1 MRIDDDTYN
10 RIEQARGDKTKVE
23 FLRELIVNSLNPNLN
38 SAELIPNSNELNNNS
53 NELNSEIS
61 QLKLELEHQKK
72 IDNIRLEL
80 IHNFE
85 NQIGFLQ
92 LQFQQVMKA
101 NDQLLL
107 NAPSHE
113 KPERK
118 WYEFWK

>member
-23 FLRELIVNSLNPNLN
+23 FLRELIVNSLNQNLN
-38 SAELIPNSNELNNNS
+38 SAELINNS
-53 NELNSEIS
+53 NELTPNSTELKSEIS
-61 QLKLELEHQKK
+61 QLKAELGHQKE
-72 IDNIRLEL
+72 IDTIRLEL
-80 IHNFE
+80 IRNFE

-107 NAPSHE
+107 NAPPQE
-113 KPERK
+113 KPQRK
-118 WYEFWK
+118 WYEIWK

>member
-38 SAELIPNSNELNNNS
+38 SAELISNSNELNHNS
-53 NELNSEIS
+53 TESKSEIS
-61 QLKLELEHQKK
+61 QLKAELEHQKE
-72 IDNIRLEL
+72 IDNMRLEL
-80 IHNFE
+80 IRNFE
-85 NQIGFLQ
+85 NQLGFLQ

-107 NAPSHE
+107 NAATQE
-113 KPERK
+113 KPKRK

>member
-10 RIEQARGDKTKVE
+10 SIEQARGDKTKVE
-23 FLRELIVNSLNPNLN
+23 FLRELIVNSLNPNIN
-38 SAELIPNSNELNNNS
+38 SAELISNSNESNHNS
-53 NELNSEIS
+53 IELRSEIS
-61 QLKLELEHQKK
+61 QMKVELEHQKE

-80 IHNFE
+80 IRNLE
-85 NQIGFLQ
+85 NQLGFIQ

-107 NAPSHE
+107 NAAPE
-113 KPERK
+113 EEPERK

>member
-1 MRIDDDTYN
+1 MRIDDDIFN

-23 FLRELIVNSLNPNLN
+23 FLRELIVNSLNPNPNSAGLN
-38 SAELIPNSNELNNNS
+38 SNSNELINHS
-53 NELNSEIS
+53 IELNSEIG
-61 QLKLELEHQKK
+61 QLKTELEHQKE

-80 IHNFE
+80 IRSLE
-85 NQIGFLQ
+85 NQLGFLQ

-107 NAPSHE
+107 NAAPQE
-113 KPERK
+113 NPKRK

>member
-1 MRIDDDTYN
+1 MRIDDDIYN

-23 FLRELIVNSLNPNLN
+23 FLRELIVNSLNSNLN
-38 SAELIPNSNELNNNS
+38 STELIPNSNELNHNS
-53 NELNSEIS
+53 TELNSEIS
-61 QLKLELEHQKK
+61 QLRMELEHQKE

-80 IHNFE
+80 IRSLE
-85 NQIGFLQ
+85 NQLGFLQ

-107 NAPSHE
+107 NAASQE

>member
-1 MRIDDDTYN
+1 MRIDDDIYN

-23 FLRELIVNSLNPNLN
+23 FLRELIVNSLNSNLN
-38 SAELIPNSNELNNNS
+38 SSELIPNSNELNHNS
-53 NELNSEIS
+53 TELNSEIS
-61 QLKLELEHQKK
+61 QMKAEIEHQKE

-80 IHNFE
+80 IRNLE
-85 NQIGFLQ
+85 NQLGFLQ

-107 NAPSHE
+107 NAAPQE
-113 KPERK
+113 KPKSK

>member
-23 FLRELIVNSLNPNLN
+23 FLRELIVNSLNLNLN

-53 NELNSEIS
+53 NEFKSEIS
-61 QLKLELEHQKK
+61 QLKVELEHQKK

-80 IHNFE
+80 IRNFE

-107 NAPSHE
+107 NAPPHE